1 MRIDCRTLYAI
12 TGLNSVIV
20 HDIPPYVTVGGNPTA
35 AHGINSEGL
44 RRRGFPAA
52 TIDGLRRGYRTL
64 YKSGLTLEQARQELA
79 AQADALP
86 ELRLWID
93 FLSVPGRGIVR

>member
-1 MRIDCRTLYAI
+1 MLRPSRSGPDHPH
-12 TGLNSVIV
+12 G
-20 HDIPPYVTVGGNPTA
+20 PTTD
-35 AHGINSEGL
+35 
-44 RRRGFPAA
+44 PAA